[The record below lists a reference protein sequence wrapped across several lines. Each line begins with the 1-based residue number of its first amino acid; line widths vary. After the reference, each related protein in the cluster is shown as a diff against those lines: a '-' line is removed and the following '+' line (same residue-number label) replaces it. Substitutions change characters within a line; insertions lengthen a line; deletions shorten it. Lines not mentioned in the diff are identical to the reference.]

1 MAMLNNQRVYPPVS
15 STMASIEHPPFSEWD
30 FPSHVLPEKI
40 IEHLFWVHLAKGE
53 TRFFWSNVFSH
64 GGKNHGGK
72 WDLIKNDEEMTSN
85 TLKDHVQT
93 FVKNKTNLV

>member
-1 MAMLNNQRVYPPVS
+1 MGFSKPCIAGENHRTSILGTPGKGGNQVFLVQC
-15 STMASIEHPPFSEWD
+15 
-30 FPSHVLPEKI
+30 
-40 IEHLFWVHLAKGE
+40 
-53 TRFFWSNVFSH
+53 FFAWR
-64 GGKNHGGK
+64 KNHGGK